1 MLNLLY
7 LQLNRY
13 LTVREQ
19 RLHDRRRNV
28 EDLLK
33 WKKRLDE
40 EEEKIYKMEQTALK
54 IWDSD
59 NKKKEG
65 KDIDAE
71 TQKEKSKPPVR
82 KDKKGKCWLF

>member
-1 MLNLLY
+1 M
-7 LQLNRY
+7 
-13 LTVREQ
+13 
-19 RLHDRRRNV
+19 

-59 NKKKEG
+59 NKKKES

-71 TQKEKSKPPVR
+71 TQKEKSKLPVR
-82 KDKKGKCWLF
+82 KDKKGKCWSF

>member
-1 MLNLLY
+1 M
-7 LQLNRY
+7 
-13 LTVREQ
+13 
-19 RLHDRRRNV
+19 

-59 NKKKEG
+59 NKKKES
-65 KDIDAE
+65 KDIDTE

-82 KDKKGKCWLF
+82 KDKKGKCWSF

>member
-1 MLNLLY
+1 M
-7 LQLNRY
+7 
-13 LTVREQ
+13 TVREQ

-59 NKKKEG
+59 NKKKES

-71 TQKEKSKPPVR
+71 NQKEKSKPPVR
-82 KDKKGKCWLF
+82 KDKKGKCWSF